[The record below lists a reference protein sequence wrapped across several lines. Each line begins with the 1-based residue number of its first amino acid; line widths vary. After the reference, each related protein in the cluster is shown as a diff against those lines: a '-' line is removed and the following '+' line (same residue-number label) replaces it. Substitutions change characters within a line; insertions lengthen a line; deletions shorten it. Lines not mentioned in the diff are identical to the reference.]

1 MFARL
6 TTVTVQKDKIDEVI
20 KIFTDN
26 IVPAAKSQKGYQV
39 IYLLTNRKT
48 GNGIAISVWDSE
60 EDAVANEKT
69 GYYQE
74 QVGKVAPFFTSAP
87 VLDGY
92 EVSVQG

>member
-6 TTVTVQKDKIDEVI
+6 TTVTVQKDRIDEAI
-20 KIFTDN
+20 KVFADN
-26 IVPAAKSQKGYQV
+26 IVPAAKSQKGYQM
-39 IYLLTNRKT
+39 IYLLINRET
-48 GNGIAISVWDSE
+48 GKGISMSVWDSE
-60 EDAVANEKT
+60 EDAAANEKT

-92 EVSVQG
+92 EVSAQG